1 MADKAKFR
9 VCQLFRQTAQDK
21 FKSYPGLKEKLDAFM
36 SVKKA
41 DPMATFGSR
50 DGMFAGGGN
59 FTAAV
64 PKLRHAHMTH
74 DVSIFYRLSGA
85 NPTVIDLFGLFSH
98 DESGTGQPANIKK
111 QKSLAKSLANQD
123 FS

>member
-1 MADKAKFR
+1 MA
-9 VCQLFRQTAQDK
+9 
-21 FKSYPGLKEKLDAFM
+21 P
-36 SVKKA
+36 
-41 DPMATFGSR
+41 FGSR

-74 DVSIFYRLSGA
+74 DVSVFYRLSGA
-85 NPTVIDLFGLFSH
+85 NPTVIDLFGFFSH

-111 QKSLAKSLANQD
+111 QKSLAKSLSNQD